1 VISEPEDAGRQGG
14 IASIL
19 VSTTLLLCVCLG
31 VALPQGLGTV
41 ILLAEFTALNNW
53 FGRLVRHSLDMLA
66 SVPSIV
72 FGLFG
77 NAFFCVTLGLGFLI
91 LSGGLTLACMV

>member
-1 VISEPEDAGRQGG
+1 MVLKQQVLLWRIKVSPTAAAQLSDKGTTHRWEFLISEPEDAGRQGG

-31 VALPQGLGTV
+31 VAVPLGLGTV

-53 FGRLVRHSLDMLA
+53 FGRLV
-66 SVPSIV
+66 
-72 FGLFG
+72 
-77 NAFFCVTLGLGFLI
+77 
-91 LSGGLTLACMV
+91 